1 MLFFVHS
8 VPLVGSESDF
18 LRASSVEALGA
29 VSSQVSYEIFDRL
42 SLLKGIVVVAAK
54 HLLESPLS
62 PVVVTRVAGAHLAVP
77 IVAETYLIELLAIAG
92 NVFNGSHF
100 GVLTGLNGILL
111 SRQTI
116 GIVAHR
122 VKHIEALKTLIARI
136 DVAGYVSER
145 VTDVQAGSA
154 GIRKH
159 VENIEFWTR
168 RIDRCLVDIVF
179 SPIILPSLLDVFV
192 IIFHR
197 FEIM

>member
-1 MLFFVHS
+1 M
-8 VPLVGSESDF
+8 
-18 LRASSVEALGA
+18 
-29 VSSQVSYEIFDRL
+29 SSQVSYEIFDRL

-62 PVVVTRVAGAHLAVP
+62 PMVVTRVAGAHLAVP
-77 IVAETYLIELLAIAG
+77 IVAKTYLVELLAIAG

-111 SRQTI
+111 SRQSV
-116 GIVAHR
+116 GVVAHG

-136 DVAGYVSER
+136 DITCYVSER
-145 VTDVQAGSA
+145 VSDVQAGSA

-159 VENIEFWTR
+159 VENIEFR
-168 RIDRCLVDIVF
+168 ARCIDRCLVDIVF
-179 SPIILPSLLDVFV
+179 SPVILPSLLDVFV